1 MRRRLRRRYRRLARR
16 FRSIAFI
23 ATVLRTYREGRRR
36 GQSPLAALRFG
47 RAVARWRRHNGA
59 AHS

>member
-1 MRRRLRRRYRRLARR
+1 MIRRYRRLARR

-23 ATVLRTYREGRRR
+23 ATVLRSYREGRRR
-36 GQSPLAALRFG
+36 GQSRLGALRFG
-47 RAVARWRRHNGA
+47 HAVAQWRRQNA

>member
-23 ATVLRTYREGRRR
+23 ATVLRTYREGCRR
-36 GQSPLAALRFG
+36 GQTRLAALRFG
-47 RAVARWRRHNGA
+47 RAVARWRRRNGA

>member
-1 MRRRLRRRYRRLARR
+1 MRLQRRYRRLTRR

-23 ATVLRTYREGRRR
+23 TTVVRSYREGRRR
-36 GQSPLAALRFG
+36 GQTRLAALRFG
-47 RAVARWRRHNGA
+47 RAVAQWRRHNGT

>member
-1 MRRRLRRRYRRLARR
+1 MRRRYRRLARR

-23 ATVLRTYREGRRR
+23 TTVFRNYREGRRR
-36 GQSPLAALRFG
+36 GQSRLAALRFG

>member
-1 MRRRLRRRYRRLARR
+1 MRRRYRRLTRR
-16 FRSIAFI
+16 FRSIAFL

-36 GQSPLAALRFG
+36 GQSRLAALRFG
-47 RAVARWRRHNGA
+47 RAVAQWRRQNGP

>member
-1 MRRRLRRRYRRLARR
+1 MRRRYRRLARR

-23 ATVLRTYREGRRR
+23 ATVFRTYREGRRR
-36 GQSPLAALRFG
+36 GQTRLTALRFG
-47 RAVARWRRHNGA
+47 RAVAHWRRHNGA

>member
-1 MRRRLRRRYRRLARR
+1 MRRRRYRRLARR

-36 GQSPLAALRFG
+36 GQTRLTALRFG
-47 RAVARWRRHNGA
+47 RAVAQWRRYNGP
-59 AHS
+59 AHP